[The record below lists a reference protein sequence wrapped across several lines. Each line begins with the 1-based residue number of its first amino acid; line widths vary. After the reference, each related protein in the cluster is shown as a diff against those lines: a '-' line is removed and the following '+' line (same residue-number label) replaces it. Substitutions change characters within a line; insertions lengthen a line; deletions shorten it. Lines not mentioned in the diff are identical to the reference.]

1 MTNQEIFDKLG
12 EMGTLMS
19 LFLEMGA
26 IDGNLDQSE
35 IDQVLKCSKLFTN
48 EDVMPVIASAIVIRK
63 EIGQDGVIKYLKA
76 GLSYFGNKF
85 DDDTKKGILLALKS
99 IANADGVIHEN
110 EKLLFGLAVKEL
122 GL

>member
-85 DDDTKKGILLALKS
+85 DDDTKEGILLALKS
-99 IANADGVIHEN
+99 IANADGVIHKN

>member
-26 IDGNLDQSE
+26 IDGHLDQSE
-35 IDQVLKCSKLFTN
+35 IARVIEVSQNFTDQNVLPFIGLAL
-48 EDVMPVIASAIVIRK
+48 DVRK
-63 EIGQDGVIKYLKA
+63 EIGQMGVLKYLKS
-76 GLSYFGNKF
+76 GLAYFGNKF
-85 DDDTKKGILLALKS
+85 GTETKKGILIALKS
-99 IANADGVIHEN
+99 IAKADGVLHEN
-110 EKLLFGLAVKEL
+110 EKVLFDLAVKEL

>member
-1 MTNQEIFDKLG
+1 MTNQEIFEKLG

-35 IDQVLKCSKLFTN
+35 IDQVLKLSKLFTN

-85 DDDTKKGILLALKS
+85 DDDTKEGILLALKS

>member
-35 IDQVLKCSKLFTN
+35 IDQVLKFSKLFTN

>member
-99 IANADGVIHEN
+99 IVNADGVIHEN